1 MKFKVF
7 LLCFAFLAVATS
19 VCECGSYEKDSAS
32 DSVKKYTLRMNKDGK
47 DYDEQIDIN
56 TEDETETF
64 HVPKTSSDNEEG
76 DIIYDFKKNLTMV
89 RLPVKESC
97 FLSDGTDDVPK
108 PAELVKLL
116 ESKDGVKIT
125 KPQTEVTL
133 KVIGTLE
140 DRSEL
145 SDEMAD
151 LCAKLPIYVVAE
163 GELDSTDMVQP
174 TPKPTSITKVVAKR
188 GWGSRVVRRV
198 VQRVCRTVCSYQ
210 CNRVCYSWGV
220 CYNICNNKCRRVC

>member
-1 MKFKVF
+1 MCHKKNEEFELLEFAVIRKMELKVF

-32 DSVKKYTLRMNKDGK
+32 DSVKKYTLKLNKDGK

-56 TEDETETF
+56 TENETETF
-64 HVPKTSSDNEEG
+64 HVPKTSSDDEEG
-76 DIIYDFKKNLTMV
+76 DIVYDFKKNLTMI
-89 RLPVKESC
+89 RLPADESC

-108 PAELVKLL
+108 PADLVNLL
-116 ESKDGVKIT
+116 ESKDGVKI
-125 KPQTEVTL
+125 KPQTEVKL

-140 DRSEL
+140 DRSQL

-163 GELDSTDMVQP
+163 GELDSTDMDHEP
-174 TPKPTSITKVVAKR
+174 TPTSTSTTNVLAKR
-188 GWGSRVVRRV
+188 
-198 VQRVCRTVCSYQ
+198 
-210 CNRVCYSWGV
+210 
-220 CYNICNNKCRRVC
+220 K

>member
-1 MKFKVF
+1 MEFKVF

-32 DSVKKYTLRMNKDGK
+32 DSVDSVKKYKLRMNKDGK

-56 TEDETETF
+56 TKDGTETF

-76 DIIYDFKKNLTMV
+76 DIVYDFKKNLTMV
-89 RLPVKESC
+89 RLPVDESC

-108 PAELVKLL
+108 PADLVKLL
-116 ESKDGVKIT
+116 ESKDGVKI
-125 KPQTEVTL
+125 KPQTEVKL

-140 DRSEL
+140 DRSQL
-145 SDEMAD
+145 SDKMAD

-163 GELDSTDMVQP
+163 GELDSTEMEQL
-174 TPKPTSITKVVAKR
+174 TSTPTSTTKVLAKR
-188 GWGSRVVRRV
+188 
-198 VQRVCRTVCSYQ
+198 
-210 CNRVCYSWGV
+210 
-220 CYNICNNKCRRVC
+220 K